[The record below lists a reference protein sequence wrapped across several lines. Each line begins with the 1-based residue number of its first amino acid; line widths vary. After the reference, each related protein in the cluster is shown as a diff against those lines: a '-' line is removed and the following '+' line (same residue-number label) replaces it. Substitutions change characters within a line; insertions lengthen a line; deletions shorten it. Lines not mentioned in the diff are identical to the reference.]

1 MIRTQRLLARL
12 KTTPLQWNSC
22 SAHITRRY
30 GTSSRP
36 ANHTFSYVLGASIL
50 VGGLGFVA
58 GQHSANA
65 HNSELDELSIAPLDS
80 VSPPEYASESDLAEA
95 ISKLSLVL
103 SSEQI
108 RNSQVELDGHRKND
122 FTPHLPLEHETPSF
136 VLYPHLTEQV
146 SQILKICHEYSV
158 PVVPYGGGTSLEG
171 HFFATR
177 QPCVVLDIS
186 HMKRI
191 LRVNRDD
198 MDATVEAG
206 VNWMDLNAHLDK
218 MAATDPS
225 ETRLLFGP
233 DCGPN
238 GLILGMVNTNASG
251 INAYKYGAMISNVV
265 NVTVVLADG
274 TVIKTR
280 QRPRKTSAGYNLT
293 GLFIGSEGTL
303 GVVTE
308 VTVKLH
314 VRPKYELVVVG
325 QFPTLRDCTDTVQ
338 QIFASGIQPNAIELM
353 DKDMMYVTNYSGY
366 FTREWLEIP
375 TLFFKVGGINQ
386 SVVEEQMRMIE
397 DISKE
402 HNVNRFVVA
411 HSEEEEEELFSA
423 RKNAFYAM
431 VNYGL
436 NEIGEDVRI
445 WVTDIAVPI
454 TKLSL
459 VLTEINTMIKESG
472 LFSVVL
478 GHVGDGNFHA
488 DVYYRPEQKEQ
499 CEKIIKKMV
508 ALGLA
513 NEGTCTGEHGVGNA
527 KRNYLVD
534 ELGEDAIALMRKIKL
549 ALDPKRILNPDK
561 VFKIDPSDT
570 GRY

>member
-1 MIRTQRLLARL
+1 MFIGDQLLVTIFRIVDSDL
-12 KTTPLQWNSC
+12 
-22 SAHITRRY
+22 
-30 GTSSRP
+30 RP
-36 ANHTFSYVLGASIL
+36 PPSLG
-50 VGGLGFVA
+50 GFGFLA
-58 GQHSANA
+58 GKFCTGDENKISDINA
-65 HNSELDELSIAPLDS
+65 LSIASLES
-80 VSPPEYASESDLAEA
+80 VPSPKYATESELAEA
-95 ISKLSLVL
+95 IKRISVL
-103 SSEQI
+103 ISSDQI
-108 RNSQVELDGHRKND
+108 RNSKVELEGHRKND
-122 FTPHLPLEHETPSF
+122 FTPHLPLEYEIPSF
-136 VLYPHLTEQV
+136 IVYPHLTVQV
-146 SQILKICHEYSV
+146 SQILKVCHEYSV

-171 HFFATR
+171 HFFSTR
-177 QPCVVLDIS
+177 QPCIVMDVS

-206 VNWMDLNAHLDK
+206 VNWMDLNSQLD
-218 MAATDPS
+218 ATASDG
-225 ETRLLFGP
+225 TRLMFGP

-238 GLILGMVNTNASG
+238 GLILGMVSTNASG

-265 NVTVVLADG
+265 NITVVLADG
-274 TVIKTR
+274 TIIKTR

-325 QFPTLRDCTDTVQ
+325 QFPSLRDCTDTVQ
-338 QIFASGIQPNAIELM
+338 QVFASGIQPNAIELM

-366 FTREWLEIP
+366 LTREWLEIP
-375 TLFFKVGGINQ
+375 TLFFKVGGINP
-386 SVVEEQMRMIE
+386 SVVEEQRKMIE
-397 DISKE
+397 EISMQ
-402 HNVNRFVVA
+402 HNVNRFVIA
-411 HSEEEEEELFSA
+411 HSKEEEEELFSA

-513 NEGTCTGEHGVGNA
+513 NEGTCTGEHGIGNA

-534 ELGEDAIALMRKIKL
+534 ELGEDAISLMRKIKL

-561 VFKIDPSDT
+561 VFKIDPSDS